1 MKYPT
6 NLTKKPSKLKSLPWL
21 LAAGLL
27 AAGAQPSLA
36 ATNTNWFKIVALT
49 TNNAVLSDAGLAG
62 NLAASADHLFA
73 SRVGSSDFRRW
84 DATGLANPTNI
95 EPGFIVVSDLRTE
108 KVYAF
113 ANEAGT
119 MTGSGTATALHEL
132 DPATGQTNGVVIPLS
147 QSVPVDAGCSPE
159 FGIFCGWGRVV
170 VGRSQ
175 LSDIALPG
183 GQVTA
188 LAAGNP
194 FDQFCDPSEPLT
206 GIAEFFGDELYLV
219 ACQPFSGEKI
229 ERVRLS
235 DTTRTTVATFSDMP
249 RNTKIAFSPS
259 RHRWY
264 FSTETSWLG
273 STSEVI
279 GYADAVWDQ
288 SDEFPPPPP
297 LIVTLPS
304 EVTQF
309 EDTASTNVFG
319 SFSQR
324 ENAGLTWMRVVH
336 SSNPALLPTNAVNL
350 AGGGFFGNETA
361 GTFQFTLNPRP
372 DQFGTATLT
381 FLTTNNIGERATN
394 FLTATVLPVDDDWP
408 VVTYLSQHDG
418 VRSQS
423 RVLVPPLHVDAR
435 PIRLT
440 NYFSA
445 MDPDQHA
452 TPLVFTFETSDPVNL
467 PTDRMFVQPAGTNF
481 QMVFEVPAER
491 FCYEQP
497 VWIWAT
503 DETGL
508 SNGIPIIF
516 QIMPTGIH
524 PAGTVTNTDYQVFA
538 LAGLR
543 DFISGTPLTVTGLVG
558 QVRQS
563 WLYVHSAIM
572 PTFPTLQGTNLGA
585 SGRIAEVVGVAA
597 DSCETT
603 NRSFLTRFDVT
614 DLVHSNGVYFL
625 GNLFEGAAG
634 EVFRTVNGVSLLV
647 FYDDGDDSNNLDLAL
662 YHGNDSNED
671 GLYDPTGWQALLS
684 DLVYAGGFATL
695 GLHVA
700 YGEALPE
707 APIAINGLPWQ
718 PQTNLFDGL
727 SIPKVSSL
735 ALALWDVVEFDLT
748 PQLFPGTNQLLFT
761 SNRTTN
767 TQDCVNLCLATVA
780 QPAGATPPP
789 RLAVRELGA
798 GQIEISWSPN
808 TPGFVLQETPTLS
821 PANWTNFPSGTTNP
835 ITVPAMLP
843 TTFYRLFKP

>member
-1 MKYPT
+1 M
-6 NLTKKPSKLKSLPWL
+6 SKHLSSL
-21 LAAGLL
+21 LASSLL
-27 AAGAQPSLA
+27 CACALPGNA
-36 ATNTNWFKIVALT
+36 ATNTNWFKIVSLT
-49 TNNAVLSDAGLAG
+49 TSNAVLVDAALAG

-84 DATGLANPTNI
+84 DAGGFANPTNI

-113 ANEAGT
+113 ANDDGT

-132 DPATGQTNGVVIPLS
+132 NPATGQTNGAVIMLS
-147 QSVPVDAGCSPE
+147 ESVPVEDTCSPE

-170 VGRSQ
+170 VGSSR
-175 LSDIALPG
+175 LRDIALPS
-183 GQVTA
+183 GQVT
-188 LAAGNP
+188 LLPVGTSNP
-194 FDQFCDPSEPLT
+194 FDQWCDPPEPLT
-206 GIAEFFGDELYLV
+206 GIAEFFGEELYLV
-219 ACQPFSGEKI
+219 ACQPFSGGKI

-235 DTTRTTVATFSDMP
+235 DSTRTTVATFSDMP
-249 RNTKIAFSPS
+249 RNTKIGFSPS
-259 RHRWY
+259 RNRWY

-273 STSEVI
+273 SNSEAI
-279 GYADAVWDQ
+279 GYADATWDQ
-288 SDEFPPPPP
+288 SDEFPQPPA
-297 LIVTLPS
+297 LSVTMPA

-309 EDTASTNVFG
+309 EDTTSTNVFG

-336 SSNPALLPTNAVNL
+336 SSNPALLPTNAVNI
-350 AGGGFFGNETA
+350 AGGGFFGNDAA
-361 GTFQFTLNPRP
+361 GSFQFTLNPLP

-381 FLTTNNIGERATN
+381 FLTTNNVGERATN

-408 VVTYLSQHDG
+408 TVRFLFEHEGVKSQT
-418 VRSQS
+418 

-435 PIRLT
+435 PVRLT
-440 NYFSA
+440 NYFKA
-445 MDPDQHA
+445 TDPDQHS

-467 PTDRMFVQPAGTNF
+467 PTNRMFVLPAGTNF
-481 QMVFEVPAER
+481 QMVFEVPPGR
-491 FCYEQP
+491 FCYDQL
-497 VWIWAT
+497 VRLVAT
-503 DETGL
+503 DETGRSDSL
-508 SNGIPIIF
+508 WLAF
-516 QIMPTGIH
+516 QIMPTGIR
-524 PAGTVTNTDYQVFA
+524 PAGTVTNTDYRVYA

-543 DFISGTPLTVTGLVG
+543 DWVAGTPLTVTGLVG

-572 PTFPTLQGTNLGA
+572 PTFPTLRGVNLGA

-647 FYDDGDDSNNLDLAL
+647 CYDDGDDSNNVDLTL

-671 GLYDPTGWQALLS
+671 GLYDPTGWQTLLS
-684 DLVYAGGFATL
+684 DLVYAGGTAKL

-707 APIAINGLPWQ
+707 APIAINGLLWQ
-718 PQTNLFDGL
+718 AQTNHFDGL
-727 SIPKVSSL
+727 SVPKVSSE
-735 ALALWDVVEFDLT
+735 ALALWDVVEFDLA
-748 PQLFPGTNQLLFT
+748 PQLLPGTNQLLFT

-767 TQDCVNLCLATVA
+767 TQDCVNLCLATVT
-780 QPAGATPPP
+780 QPAARPQRPTLTL
-789 RLAVRELGA
+789 RRAENQ
-798 GQIEISWSPN
+798 QIEISWSPAM
-808 TPGFVLQETPTLS
+808 PGFTLQSADSLS
-821 PANWTNFPSGTTNP
+821 PTNWVNAPSGASNP
-835 ITVPAMLP
+835 IVVPATSP
-843 TTFYRLFKP
+843 TKFYRLFKP